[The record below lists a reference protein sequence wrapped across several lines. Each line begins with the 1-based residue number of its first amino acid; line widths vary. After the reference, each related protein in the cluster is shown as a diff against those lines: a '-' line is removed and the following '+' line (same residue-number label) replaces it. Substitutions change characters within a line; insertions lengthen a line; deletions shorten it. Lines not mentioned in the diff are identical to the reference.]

1 MSSQNQKKIKKQK
14 LRRLRRVRGGQASR
28 GEKLRVSVF
37 RSLNHISAQVID
49 DSNHKTIVSCS
60 TLQLTTL
67 KGAKKEKAKA
77 VGIELGKRALAQNVK
92 EVYFDRGH
100 YRYHGRVQALVEGLR
115 EAGLQV

>member
-1 MSSQNQKKIKKQK
+1 VSSQNQKKIKKQK
-14 LRRLRRVRGGQASR
+14 LRRLCRVRGNQTSR
-28 GEKLRVSVF
+28 GQKLRVSVF

-49 DSNHKTIVSCS
+49 DSCHKTIASCS
-60 TLQLTTL
+60 TLQLVTL
-67 KGAKKEKAKA
+67 KGAKKEKARA

-100 YRYHGRVQALVEGLR
+100 YRYHGRIQALVDGLR